1 MVIDDK
7 RVPQQ
12 YDKRR
17 KLEPEDRAEIERL
30 YKAGGV
36 SQRQLARRYGVSR
49 RLIQFYAMPEKHEE
63 QKEKYK
69 ERQQRGDHESQNS
82 AKKRRDY
89 MRVHRAHKRELIR
102 NGGIT

>member
-30 YKAGGV
+30 YKA
-36 SQRQLARRYGVSR
+36 VSR